1 MSDFSSSYDSYD
13 NSDASSGVVGFGDE
27 GDVISDV
34 VVSFLKIRYW
44 TLHSAVTKLLLLILD
59 VHIKEAN
66 KDGKIIFLSNDKGA
80 RIIAR
85 NAGLPVAEIAWSFY

>member
-1 MSDFSSSYDSYD
+1 LSDFSSSYDSYD

-59 VHIKEAN
+59 VHIKDQ
-66 KDGKIIFLSNDKGA
+66 KLSYVTQCVTSYVVSGH
-80 RIIAR
+80 
-85 NAGLPVAEIAWSFY
+85 PE